1 MISASC
7 IRKLE
12 SFGIQADLVENL
24 ISHALAEDIPDGD
37 DKTTI
42 ATIAPEQVSRVSLR
56 ARKDGVLA
64 GTCVAGTVFE
74 TVGVTNINYEK
85 DCGDSVKA
93 GEVILTVEGNTRNI
107 LRSERVALNFISHLS
122 GIATLTRRYVDAVA
136 GTGATIRDTRKTTPG
151 WRQLEKFAVRMGGGM
166 NHRMNLSDGALIKD
180 NHIAATGSIR
190 SAVNRVRS
198 EFPGMELEVEVD
210 TLEQLSEALACNAEV
225 ILLDN
230 MSIEMTKEAV
240 ALARGTNSKLE
251 SSGGITL
258 ENVRAYAETGVTYI
272 AIGAITHSAPI
283 LDIGLDF

>member
-7 IRKLE
+7 INKLE
-12 SFGIQADLVENL
+12 SFGIQADLVVNL
-24 ISHALAEDIPDGD
+24 ISQALAEDIPEGD

-42 ATIAPEQVSRVSLR
+42 ATIAPEQVSRGYLR

-74 TVGVTNINYEK
+74 TVGVTKIKYEK

-93 GEVILTVEGNTRNI
+93 GEVILVVEGNTRNI

-136 GTGATIRDTRKTTPG
+136 GTGAIIRDTRKTTPG

-180 NHIAATGSIR
+180 NHIAASGSITN
-190 SAVNRVRS
+190 AVNRVRS

-210 TLEQLSEALACNAEV
+210 TLEQLSEALSCKAEV

-230 MSIEMTKEAV
+230 MSIEMTKAAV
-240 ALARGTNSKLE
+240 SLASNTNSKLE